1 MPINQE
7 KNLKLKEVW
16 RIDEKFLSGEK
27 LDADE
32 LEFFNENL
40 QLIKDYY
47 RDYAEYWSTKNP
59 L

>member
-16 RIDEKFLSGEK
+16 RIDEKFLAGEK

-32 LEFFNENL
+32 VEFFNQNL
-40 QLIKDYY
+40 QLIKNYY
-47 RDYAEYWSTKNP
+47 RDYAEYWSTKKP

>member
-16 RIDEKFLSGEK
+16 RIDEKFLAGEK

-32 LEFFNENL
+32 VEFFNQNL

-47 RDYAEYWSTKNP
+47 QDYAEYWSTKNP